1 MKQAR
6 AWPKLEIVP
15 AFGDALVCR
24 MRDRAASHFFTETD
38 AEVMLMVDHDIIWEE
53 GDLEYIAKK
62 CAKNKGI
69 VAGIY
74 PKRSMGQDIPVRFA
88 PLSAGESRKVFFG
101 DDVCLDADFV
111 TTGFMAIH
119 RDVLTALVKEM
130 PLTIG
135 GFWPFF
141 TPALTQHAGGV
152 EYLSEDWAFCLR
164 AKGKGF
170 KIWAAMKPRL
180 KHIGEWIYRMVDA
193 NYEPPPDTKMSITIS
208 DRDINKDS
216 PLVKTLVEDIY
227 KLEGLPPE
235 RFASE
240 TMTARQKMVELWE
253 ENKPKTPAGERAWY
267 LREDVGR
274 ASVLELADGHM
285 RGVTTGIIREIEETV
300 SVSEGPVLE
309 YGAGIGTLALH
320 LSSKGF
326 DVDAYEPNEFL
337 AGFIQRRAELHG
349 LTVNKKNFVAA
360 LRDDYQIIILWHV
373 LEHMPDFEQVE
384 VMKDLEKRL
393 APGGRIIS
401 QSDFHVDQIHPFHHV
416 REDNGDGLLFDV
428 GLVRT
433 GPNIWVRASEV
444 PTGLT
449 RESRPVDA

>member
-1 MKQAR
+1 
-6 AWPKLEIVP
+6 
-15 AFGDALVCR
+15 
-24 MRDRAASHFFTETD
+24 
-38 AEVMLMVDHDIIWEE
+38 
-53 GDLEYIAKK
+53 
-62 CAKNKGI
+62 
-69 VAGIY
+69 
-74 PKRSMGQDIPVRFA
+74 
-88 PLSAGESRKVFFG
+88 
-101 DDVCLDADFV
+101 
-111 TTGFMAIH
+111 
-119 RDVLTALVKEM
+119 
-130 PLTIG
+130 
-135 GFWPFF
+135 
-141 TPALTQHAGGV
+141 
-152 EYLSEDWAFCLR
+152 
-164 AKGKGF
+164 
-170 KIWAAMKPRL
+170 
-180 KHIGEWIYRMVDA
+180 MVDA

-253 ENKPKTPAGERAWY
+253 ENKPKTPAEERAWY

-349 LTVNKKNFVAA
+349 LTVNRKNFVAA

-373 LEHMPDFEQVE
+373 LQHMPDFEQVE
-384 VMKDLEKRL
+384 VMNDLEKRL

-401 QSDFHVDQIHPFHHV
+401 QSDFHADQIHPFHHV
-416 REDNGDGLLFDV
+416 REDNGDGLLADA
-428 GLVRT
+428 GLIRV
-433 GPNIWVRASEV
+433 GPNTWARASEAAPV
-444 PTGLT
+444 EVKNPTKVT
-449 RESRPVDA
+449 ADA